1 MVPFDMGN
9 DTTSATAAAV
19 RRRLVNMA
27 NADLNMTQ
35 LKGCIYHV
43 GMSCCILT
51 RRKKKQTPRVDGHV
65 SQI

>member
-9 DTTSATAAAV
+9 DTSAIC

-35 LKGCIYHV
+35 LKGCIYYDTTAQTEIIYPKNV
-43 GMSCCILT
+43 GAYVAMNFT
-51 RRKKKQTPRVDGHV
+51 
-65 SQI
+65 